1 MTSLPLT
8 WLRSDWR
15 QRSGISPSADYN
27 AVRIH
32 ELAIRLRAQR
42 GAFRGKVNM
51 KKEELRA
58 RVEEVGI
65 APVIRTSSADDARFA
80 VQEFA
85 HGGIPLFSATLTPP
99 APLQPIPA

>member
-58 RVEEVGI
+58 QVEEVGI
-65 APVIRTSSADDARFA
+65 VPVIRTSSADDARFA
-80 VQEFA
+80 VEEIA
-85 HGGIPLFSATLTPP
+85 HGGDPVFWGTVTRPGRI
-99 APLQPIPA
+99 